1 MQLMTSKN
9 CLSLAAEKKIIGF
22 IQKEKELAEQK
33 KEFNNA
39 LLNEMKKR
47 GILSYKDENM
57 TISYVCGGE
66 RATFDSKA
74 FKKKFPDIFKKYSK
88 TNHVGD
94 FARITIKKGITTEN
108 MNIPKEVETQ
118 MIGISSD
125 EKTF

>member
-39 LLNEMKKR
+39 LLSEMKKR

-66 RATFDSKA
+66 RTTFDSKA
-74 FKKKFPDIFKKYSK
+74 FKNKFPDIFKKYSK
-88 TNHVGD
+88 TNQVGD

-108 MNIPKEVETQ
+108 MHIPKEVETQ

-125 EKTF
+125 EKAF